1 MSTIIRL
8 TLKEAIRR
16 RAFLGTVIIL
26 IALYGL
32 TFLPRAF
39 KEAFGGNEQQ
49 FEVGVNLMIL
59 FGVDIIKFF
68 SSVLAILLC
77 AGAITGEIERGY
89 LSAILPRPLHRFELY
104 LGKWLGVMLF
114 CYGNAIAWT
123 AMLWA
128 SVAIQGKPRM
138 EMWSALPIVL
148 LYPTL
153 YGTLALALS
162 SFLGTS
168 ISSMF
173 TVAMGAFAY
182 FADHFLRPIAAFFD
196 VRILQQMVNLSEWI
210 LPMAVLKRLVQDKV
224 DAIIPPGMG
233 NPPPIGREEVLL
245 FLKPP
250 VNTVDMVYV
259 GIYLV
264 FWLVVGLTIFQRR
277 DVQ

>member
-1 MSTIIRL
+1 MGTIVRL
-8 TLKEAIRR
+8 TLKEAMRR
-16 RAFLGTVIIL
+16 RAFLGTIIIL

-49 FEVGVNLMIL
+49 FTVGVNLMIL

-89 LSAILPRPLHRFELY
+89 LSAILPRPIHRWELY

-114 CYGNAIAWT
+114 CYANAIAWT
-123 AMLWA
+123 AMLWF
-128 SVAIQGKPRM
+128 SVLIQGKPRT

-148 LYPTL
+148 VYPTL

-168 ISSMF
+168 IASMF

-182 FADHFLRPIAAFFD
+182 FSDHFLRPIAAFFD
-196 VRILQQMVNLSEWI
+196 VRILQQMVWLSEWV
-210 LPMAVLKRLVQDKV
+210 LPMAVLKRLVQDRV

-233 NPPPIGREEVLL
+233 DAPPFGREEVLR

-250 VNTVDMVYV
+250 VETGDTIYV
-259 GIYLV
+259 GFYLILWV
-264 FWLVVGLTIFQRR
+264 VVGLVILQWR

>member
-1 MSTIIRL
+1 MFTIVRL

-16 RAFLGTVIIL
+16 RAFLGTIIIL

-39 KEAFGGNEQQ
+39 KEAFGGSEQQ
-49 FEVGVNLMIL
+49 FTVGVNLMIL

-68 SSVLAILLC
+68 SAVLAILLC

-89 LSAILPRPLHRFELY
+89 LSAILPRPIHRWELF

-114 CYGNAIAWT
+114 TYANATVWT
-123 AMLWA
+123 AMLWF
-128 SVAIQGKPRM
+128 SVLIQGNPRS

-148 LYPTL
+148 VYPTL

-168 ISSMF
+168 IASMF

-196 VRILQQMVNLSEWI
+196 VRILQQMVWLSEWV
-210 LPMAVLKRLVQDKV
+210 LPMAVLKRLVQDRV

-233 NPPPIGREEVLL
+233 DAPPFGREEVLL

-250 VNTVDMVYV
+250 VETLDTVYV
-259 GIYLV
+259 GAYLLV
-264 FWLVVGLTIFQRR
+264 WLVVGLTILQIR